1 MRVYPRGVIS
11 VLISILSKYKELAGR
26 VFTGLM
32 R

>member
-1 MRVYPRGVIS
+1 MRVYPKGVFS
-11 VLISILSKYKELAGR
+11 VLMSILSKYEGLAVR